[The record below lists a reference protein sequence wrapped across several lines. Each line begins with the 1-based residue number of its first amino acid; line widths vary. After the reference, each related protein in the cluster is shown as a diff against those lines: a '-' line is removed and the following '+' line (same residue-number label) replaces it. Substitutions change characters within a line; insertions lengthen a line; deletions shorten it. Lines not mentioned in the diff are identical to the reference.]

1 MSKPSD
7 ISGPNVLSLE
17 HVERSFTQGHKT
29 ISVLRGINVQIRPG
43 ELVGLVGA
51 SGSGKSTLLQIAGLL
66 DKPTSGQVIIAG
78 TDMHGAS
85 DDVRTR
91 FRREKI
97 GFVYQFHHLLPEFT
111 AQENVALAAQIGG
124 AGERQSRDRA
134 KSLLDAL
141 GLADRLDHIPAKL
154 SGGEQQ
160 RVAIARALAAEPEIM
175 LADEPTGNLDE
186 ETAERV
192 FELLLETAKNL
203 GVATF
208 LATHDKA
215 LAQKL
220 DRQLFLKDGFLQT

>member
-1 MSKPSD
+1 MNNPLN
-7 ISGPNVLSLE
+7 GTVLSLQNI
-17 HVERSFTQGHKT
+17 ERSFTQGNKT
-29 ISVLRGINVQIRPG
+29 ISVLRGVNLDIQSG

-66 DKPTSGQVIIAG
+66 DKPTSGMVVIDG
-78 TDMHGAS
+78 TEVSSAN
-85 DDVRTR
+85 DDVRSQ

-124 AGERQSRDRA
+124 ATDRQAREKA
-134 KSLLDAL
+134 KSLLDSL
-141 GLADRLDHIPAKL
+141 GLIERLDHIPAKL

-160 RVAIARALAAEPEIM
+160 RVAIARALAGDPKII

-186 ETAERV
+186 DTAKRV
-192 FELLLETAKNL
+192 FELLLETAKSF

-220 DRQLFLKDGFLQT
+220 DRQLFLKEGQLQP